1 MNTFS
6 DLGLIESLVSTLKTN
21 KIFKPTEI
29 QVKTIPMMMSGQ
41 DVVGVSETGSG
52 KTLAYALPILH
63 ILKSMEI
70 EGNGVTAER
79 TPRAVIVVPTR
90 ELGEQVAKVF
100 KSLTHET
107 RLRVRTVLGGMEADH
122 IRRQISGA
130 FEILLATPGK
140 LIQHIE
146 KGVLDLKEIRFIVI
160 DEADQMVDQGFLP
173 DTKTIV
179 DICPREAQLALFSAT
194 VSKEVQDLINSL
206 FAKAEVFRSAGS
218 GKTVSTLET
227 KNMIVKDGLRWP
239 IMEKL
244 LKQKSDGGTLIF
256 TNTREQCDKLTAEL
270 TNKGFTCAIYRG
282 DMDRSERRS
291 NYKQFR
297 DKKIDLLVATDLAG
311 RGLDLDHVGRV
322 INYHLPQQMENYLHR
337 VGRTARAGRPG
348 LVINLVTERDQRL
361 IDQLEGKKSTSK
373 GARFDK
379 SKKSDKSGKPSKS
392 DAKNKDEK
400 KKPRLAFKKNKS
412 KTKK

>member
-1 MNTFS
+1 MNSFA
-6 DLGLIESLVSTLKTN
+6 DLGLLESLVNTLKTN

-29 QVKTIPMMMSGQ
+29 QAKTIPMMMSGQ
-41 DVVGVSETGSG
+41 AVVGVSETGSG
-52 KTLAYALPILH
+52 KTLAYALPLLH
-63 ILKSMEI
+63 TLKTLEL
-70 EGNGVTAER
+70 EGQGISAER
-79 TPRAVIVVPTR
+79 TPRALVIVPTR

-100 KSLTHET
+100 KTLTHET

-122 IRRQISGA
+122 IRRNIAGS

-140 LIQHIE
+140 LIQQIE
-146 KGVLDLKEIRFIVI
+146 KTAIDLSDIRYIII
-160 DEADQMVDQGFLP
+160 DEADQMIDQGFLP

-179 DICPREAQLALFSAT
+179 DICSKEAPLSLFSAT
-194 VSKEVQDLINSL
+194 VSQEVQDLINSL
-206 FAKAEVFRSAGS
+206 FADAEVFRSSGS

-227 KNMIVKDGLRWP
+227 KNMIVKDGKRWP
-239 IMEKL
+239 LMEKL
-244 LKQKSDGGTLIF
+244 LKQKTEGGTLVF

-270 TNKGFTCAIYRG
+270 TDKGFKCAIYRG

-337 VGRTARAGRPG
+337 VGRTARAGKPG
-348 LVINLVTERDQRL
+348 LVVNLVTERDQRL
-361 IDQLEGKKSTSK
+361 IDQLEGKKNTPAKSFAKRSGEKNRQAKTSAPKSSSK
-373 GARFDK
+373 GRPSKEK
-379 SKKSDKSGKPSKS
+379 SKS
-392 DAKNKDEK
+392 
-400 KKPRLAFKKNKS
+400 RKS
-412 KTKK
+412 K